1 MMIWG
6 CIGLI
11 YNEKYVICKD
21 ALQGYVK
28 YEVISV
34 VNYLPALN
42 GNNPY
47 FTLECKNDMGI
58 FYITNNN
65 LISTIEYK
73 RYLKLNLL
81 KMLLIRLL
89 KIQD

>member
-1 MMIWG
+1 MV
-6 CIGLI
+6 LNERYSFVENYL
-11 YNEKYVICKD
+11 YNERYIICKD

-34 VNYLPALN
+34 INYLPGLN
-42 GNNPY
+42 GSNPY

-65 LISTIEYK
+65 LTSAIEYK

-81 KMLLIRLL
+81 I
-89 KIQD
+89 DND

>member
-1 MMIWG
+1 MV
-6 CIGLI
+6 LNERYSFVENYL
-11 YNEKYVICKD
+11 YNERYVICKD

-28 YEVISV
+28 YEVIAV
-34 VNYLPALN
+34 INYLPGLN
-42 GNNPY
+42 ESNPY

-65 LISTIEYK
+65 LTSVIEYK

-81 KMLLIRLL
+81 I
-89 KIQD
+89 DND

>member
-1 MMIWG
+1 MVLNERYIFVENY
-6 CIGLI
+6 I

-81 KMLLIRLL
+81 I
-89 KIQD
+89 DND